1 MSEMK
6 SGDVR
11 RFFDL
16 LGSIFCG
23 VFVGLVFGGMISTSK
38 VVDAFVAF
46 PFSIGACVY
55 IFSVFPRFYWHFV
68 GTKFLYGYFNFIL
81 ISVSNVSLI
90 IFATFMLHL
99 LIPSNKVF
107 LSFQEFF
114 MLNYLSVLPMAFF
127 WILGIITTWKF
138 SKRKTL
144 LR

>member
-6 SGDVR
+6 SDEVR

-23 VFVGLVFGGMISTSK
+23 VFVGLVIGGVISTPNL
-38 VVDAFVAF
+38 VVTFVV
-46 PFSIGACVY
+46 STISTGICVY

-81 ISVSNVSLI
+81 ISVSNVSLT
-90 IFATFMLHL
+90 IFASFIFYLTDGTKQFGLTFRTLN
-99 LIPSNKVF
+99 LI
-107 LSFQEFF
+107 ETIA
-114 MLNYLSVLPMAFF
+114 VLPMAFF
-127 WILGIITTWKF
+127 WILGIITAWKF
-138 SKRKTL
+138 SNRETL

>member
-6 SGDVR
+6 SGEVR

-23 VFVGLVFGGMISTSK
+23 VFVGLVIGGLISTPNL
-38 VVDAFVAF
+38 VVTFVVSTISTA
-46 PFSIGACVY
+46 ICVY

-68 GTKFLYGYFNFIL
+68 GTKFLYGYFNFVL

-90 IFATFMLHL
+90 IFASYIFYLVDSSKEFGLTFRILNMLE
-99 LIPSNKVF
+99 IIF
-107 LSFQEFF
+107 
-114 MLNYLSVLPMAFF
+114 VLPPAFF
-127 WILGIITTWKF
+127 WILGIITSWKF
-138 SKRKTL
+138 SKRETL

>member
-6 SGDVR
+6 SEEVR

-23 VFVGLVFGGMISTSK
+23 VFVGLVIGGVISTPNL
-38 VVDAFVAF
+38 VVTFVV
-46 PFSIGACVY
+46 STISTGICVY

-90 IFATFMLHL
+90 IFA
-99 LIPSNKVF
+99 V
-107 LSFQEFF
+107 SFCYFVSPWKGFNLTAEVIYKFNF
-114 MLNYLSVLPMAFF
+114 VSLFPMSFF

-138 SKRKTL
+138 SKRETL
-144 LR
+144 LK

>member
-6 SGDVR
+6 SGEVR

-23 VFVGLVFGGMISTSK
+23 IVVGIGIGGLISTPKS
-38 VVDAFVAF
+38 VITFIAF
-46 PFSIGACVY
+46 PVSIAICGY

-68 GTKFLYGYFNFIL
+68 GTKFLYGYFNFVL
-81 ISVSNVSLI
+81 IAVSNVSLI
-90 IFATFMLHL
+90 IFVALVFHL
-99 LIPSNKVF
+99 LIPTNKVF

-114 MLNYLSVLPMAFF
+114 TLNYLSVLPMAFF
-127 WILGIITTWKF
+127 WILGIITAWKF
-138 SKRKTL
+138 SKRETL